1 MTLVPVQH
9 EVVTADENP
18 ARTVTTTR
26 DSHEKIGAIIN
37 RLRDLAGDMV
47 EPQVKLVE
55 GEELL
60 RLVGGLPRGVAVR
73 LGVLELDGGEDGV
86 VEPAVERGE
95 GEGEGVGLVGLER
108 GRDGEARGG
117 VAVED
122 VDELLLLE
130 RGDAERAA
138 LGVDGEELAGYDA
151 AAARLA
157 EGLLVD
163 LVEAVAVG
171 GVLEDD
177 EAARIGAD
185 DEVVLVGAG
194 EAELRERA
202 DGAEDVDGEERAEA
216 ARVRVRAE
224 EVERAAPGHGDL
236 LRGAGAGP
244 GGGRLLR
251 VPPAEAADDGAH
263 RARRALQRQAVEIHG
278 GGEAPLLLRRLRRRR
293 GRGWGTRGG
302 RSRVLEREVGGRAAL
317 ERWGN
322 SAAYQIGRR
331 QGPTEPLRAFRLRL
345 VPCQMPPR

>member
-1 MTLVPVQH
+1 
-9 EVVTADENP
+9 
-18 ARTVTTTR
+18 
-26 DSHEKIGAIIN
+26 
-37 RLRDLAGDMV
+37 MV

-60 RLVGGLPRGVAVR
+60 RLVGSLSRGVAVR

-95 GEGEGVGLVGLER
+95 GEGESIGLVGLER

-117 VAVED
+117 VAVEY

-130 RGDAERAA
+130 RGDTERAA
-138 LGVDGEELAGYDA
+138 LGVDGEELAGDDA
-151 AAARLA
+151 AASRLA

-177 EAARIGAD
+177 EAARVGAD

-216 ARVRVRAE
+216 ARLRVRAE

-236 LRGAGAGP
+236 LRGAGAGA

-251 VPPAEAADDGAH
+251 VPPTEAANDGAH
-263 RARRALQRQAVEIHG
+263 RARRSLQRQAVEVHG
-278 GGEAPLLLRRLRRRR
+278 CCGEVPLLLRRLRRRR

-322 SAAYQIGRR
+322 SAAYQIGLAVAAWWRKW
-331 QGPTEPLRAFRLRL
+331 
-345 VPCQMPPR
+345 